1 MTIAAETLYYESGD
15 FWENKGAGNRG
26 RVDNECSL
34 FGCLGRRYRS

>member
-1 MTIAAETLYYESGD
+1 MTTAAETLYYESVD

-26 RVDNECSL
+26 GDDDECGL